1 MAPKTRQR
9 RRYLRNNRPREA
21 KKQTLSNSR
30 NWIDLPDDITASI
43 LSRLSMFDILERAQ
57 RVCLTWRRIC
67 KDPLTWRTIRM
78 EFDIHLHQ
86 EKVNGNFTSDKREK
100 HLRKSFSAHKMCH
113 HAIHLSFGNLVDISI
128 RNCGTDELLQHMT
141 DSFCVT
147 ANIFTHNPPFNSS
160 RGIRRLSIVFSAD
173 ITMEGLSQV
182 ASKIPLLEDLEISYI
197 PKSCNTYKQYP
208 YKEHEYVEVI
218 GHSCPLLKSL
228 RWNKHEGD
236 CFRSHD
242 NRDAFSIARTMH
254 GLQNL
259 QLFGNW
265 LNHQGLHDIL
275 EGCPRLES
283 LDLRKCIHLC
293 PSKEWG
299 WRVIGHSHLE
309 DLRTRCFERIKI
321 LRLPEDSTDDYE
333 HTVIHGIVNAEYME
347 YMKGVMF

>member
-1 MAPKTRQR
+1 M
-9 RRYLRNNRPREA
+9 
-21 KKQTLSNSR
+21 
-30 NWIDLPDDITASI
+30 
-43 LSRLSMFDILERAQ
+43 
-57 RVCLTWRRIC
+57 
-67 KDPLTWRTIRM
+67 RM
-78 EFDIHLHQ
+78 
-86 EKVNGNFTSDKREK
+86 
-100 HLRKSFSAHKMCH
+100 SFSAHKMCH
-113 HAIHLSFGNLVDISI
+113 HAIHLSYGNLVDISI
-128 RNCGTDELLQHMT
+128 RKCGTDELLQHMT
-141 DSFCVT
+141 DS
-147 ANIFTHNPPFNSS
+147 S
-160 RGIRRLSIVFSAD
+160 RGISRLSIVSSSY
-173 ITMEGLSQV
+173 ITMEGLSKV
-182 ASKIPLLEDLEISYI
+182 ASKIPLLEDLEVSYT

-293 PSKEWG
+293 PSK
-299 WRVIGHSHLE
+299 RQRSF
-309 DLRTRCFERIKI
+309 T
-321 LRLPEDSTDDYE
+321 S
-333 HTVIHGIVNAEYME
+333 
-347 YMKGVMF
+347 

>member
-9 RRYLRNNRPREA
+9 RRYLRINRPREP

-57 RVCLTWRRIC
+57 MVCLTWRRIC

-78 EFDIHLHQ
+78 EFDIHLPQ

-100 HLRKSFSAHKMCH
+100 HLRKSFSAHKMCR

-128 RNCGTDELLQHMT
+128 RNCGTDELHQHMT
-141 DSFCVT
+141 D
-147 ANIFTHNPPFNSS
+147 SS
-160 RGIRRLSIVFSAD
+160 RGIRRLSIVFSAH
-173 ITMEGLSQV
+173 ITMKGLSKV
-182 ASKIPLLEDLEISYI
+182 ALKIPLLEDLEISYI
-197 PKSCNTYKQYP
+197 PKSCNPFERYP
-208 YKEHEYVEVI
+208 YKEHESLQVI

-236 CFRSHD
+236 IFTFSD
-242 NRDAFSIARTMH
+242 NCDAFAIARTMH

-265 LNHQGLHDIL
+265 LSHQGLHDIL

-283 LDLRKCIHLC
+283 LDLRECIHLR
-293 PSKEWG
+293 PSKQWG
-299 WRVIGHSHLE
+299 WRVKGRSHLE
-309 DLRTRCFERIKI
+309 DLRTRCFERIKN

-333 HTVIHGIVNAEYME
+333 HIVIHGIVNTEYWE
-347 YMKGVMF
+347 YMKDVMI